1 MRGFSP
7 LYGTSYYKKDKN
19 PANPILTE
27 KFRDMG
33 YKYINP
39 NIVADTM
46 ELLQEYKKKHPQ
58 DKTPMANACA
68 GEPLEQKARYVRAAQ
83 RLGWKVTRSQ
93 GHVYENGILVW

>member
-1 MRGFSP
+1 
-7 LYGTSYYKKDKN
+7 
-19 PANPILTE
+19 
-27 KFRDMG
+27 
-33 YKYINP
+33 
-39 NIVADTM
+39 M

-68 GEPLEQKARYVRAAQ
+68 GESLEQKARYVRAAQ

>member
-1 MRGFSP
+1 MRGFYH
-7 LYGTSYYKKDKN
+7 LCGTSYHEKDKN
-19 PANPILTE
+19 TANPILTE
-27 KFRDMG
+27 KFRYMG

-46 ELLQEYKKKHPQ
+46 ELLQEYKKKNPK

>member
-1 MRGFSP
+1 MRGFYQ
-7 LYGTSYYKKDKN
+7 LCGTSYYEKDKS

-46 ELLQEYKKKHPQ
+46 ELLQEYKKKYPQ
-58 DKTPMANACA
+58 DKTPMANACS
-68 GEPLEQKARYVRAAQ
+68 GEPLDQKARYVRAAQ

>member
-1 MRGFSP
+1 MRGFYQ
-7 LYGTSYYKKDKN
+7 LGGTSYREKYKT

-46 ELLQEYKKKHPQ
+46 ELLQEYKKKNPQ

>member
-1 MRGFSP
+1 MRGFLP
-7 LYGTSYYKKDKN
+7 LGCTSYHEKDKN
-19 PANPILTE
+19 PANPILTK
-27 KFRDMG
+27 KFRYMG

-46 ELLQEYKKKHPQ
+46 DLLQEYKKKHPQ
-58 DKTPMANACA
+58 DKTPMANACS

>member
-1 MRGFSP
+1 MRGF
-7 LYGTSYYKKDKN
+7 LQLCGTSYCEKDKN

>member
-1 MRGFSP
+1 MLGFYP
-7 LYGTSYYKKDKN
+7 LCGTSYYKKDKN
-19 PANPILTE
+19 PANLILTV

>member
-1 MRGFSP
+1 MRGF
-7 LYGTSYYKKDKN
+7 YHIGGTSYHEKDKN

-46 ELLQEYKKKHPQ
+46 ELLQEYKKKNPQ

-68 GEPLEQKARYVRAAQ
+68 GESLDQKARYVRAAQ